1 MAEPFI
7 GEIRLFSFDFAPKGW
22 AQCNGQIL
30 PIQQNQALYALLGT
44 TFGGDGRVT
53 FALPNLQAR
62 AAVHTGQGF
71 SNGQVG
77 GEENHTLTVNEM
89 PVHTHQLSG
98 SSQPA
103 STKSATSNVWAV
115 PTNQQIYA
123 NVANAKMSSNALGTS
138 GGNQAHPN
146 MQPYSVVNY
155 CIALQGMWPPRN

>member
-53 FALPNLQAR
+53 FTLPNLQAR